1 MLASAS
7 YPEAADP
14 VRGCAVSVIAY
25 DTLPSLVTAEQEVA
39 NKGDKWQQRAHQHP
53 HNSNNSIAALLE
65 GPQGCIFAAILL
77 PRQRSNRLLTT
88 QHSWA
93 QDRRMP
99 AEGCTFQGRRGCS
112 NRAATWACK
121 HCVWAETS
129 TAASQGGHTAD
140 VIHECAA
147 CGCFTRP
154 DSAHL
159 PSSGIFHHSLCA
171 LHIHTLHNT
180 ANDAQ

>member
-99 AEGCTFQGRRGCS
+99 ACRRLHLP
-112 NRAATWACK
+112 RATWMQQ
-121 HCVWAETS
+121 
-129 TAASQGGHTAD
+129 QGSNLG
-140 VIHECAA
+140 
-147 CGCFTRP
+147 
-154 DSAHL
+154 L
-159 PSSGIFHHSLCA
+159 QA
-171 LHIHTLHNT
+171 LRVG
-180 ANDAQ
+180 